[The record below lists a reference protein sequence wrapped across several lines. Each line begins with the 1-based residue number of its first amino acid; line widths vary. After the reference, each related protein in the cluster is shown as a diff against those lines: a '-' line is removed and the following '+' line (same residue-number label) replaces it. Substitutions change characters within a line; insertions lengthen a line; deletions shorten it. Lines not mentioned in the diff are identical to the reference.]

1 MSHVSGVLGTCIDSN
16 NWVFVLWRGVVSL
29 RFLIVCGRLY
39 GKLRYVSRLDYLWE
53 HVRRSEKI
61 EIPEFVYDHDED
73 LEHRPMMDYGLESDH
88 PRVYDAPAALDS
100 PVSMY
105 SMRCIS

>member
-1 MSHVSGVLGTCIDSN
+1 MI
-16 NWVFVLWRGVVSL
+16 R
-29 RFLIVCGRLY
+29 CGRLY

-53 HVRRSEKI
+53 EIRKNEI
-61 EIPEFVYDHDED
+61 ELPEFVRDHDED

-88 PRVYDAPAALDS
+88 PRNYDAPAVDS
-100 PVSMY
+100 PAVSMY